1 MGNQAQE
8 LSSRP
13 SDLSGLFDLKGD
25 GYRGASRL
33 KDFELREEEV
43 YWWRM
48 PRTHQVSL
56 AMRSGNVR
64 VLSRQPLSHPFELFR
79 ILGSHALAARSLT
92 YKMRPPAFWVRQGGK
107 DASERG
113 YRPALPE
120 TQLSE
125 LLEVPTRQ
133 VRPALRPL
141 LEDGAVELVRSPAGV
156 RAILVLDGFFDEYRL
171 RARLRA

>member
-1 MGNQAQE
+1 MRNQAQE
-8 LSSRP
+8 LSSRS
-13 SDLSGLFDLKGD
+13 SDLSGLFDLNGD
-25 GYRGASRL
+25 QYRGPSRL
-33 KDFELREEEV
+33 RDFELREEEV

-48 PRTHQVSL
+48 PYTARVSR
-56 AMRSGNVR
+56 AMEGGNVR
-64 VLSRQPLSHPFELFR
+64 TLIRSPLSSPLELFR
-79 ILGSHALAARSLT
+79 IIGSHALAARSLT
-92 YKMRPPAFWVRQGGK
+92 YKMRAPAFWVRRGGQSG
-107 DASERG
+107 SERG

-133 VRPALRPL
+133 VRPALQPL

-156 RAILVLDGFFDEYRL
+156 RAIIALDGFFDEDRF